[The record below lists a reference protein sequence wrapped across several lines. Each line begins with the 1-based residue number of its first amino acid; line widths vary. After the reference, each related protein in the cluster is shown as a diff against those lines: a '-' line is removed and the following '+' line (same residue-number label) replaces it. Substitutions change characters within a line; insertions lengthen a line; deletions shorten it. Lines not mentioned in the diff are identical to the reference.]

1 MQVRPNTNNNIHTI
15 APTMSM
21 ATLVARNRLLP
32 SRKLDLELTSKFT
45 RLTLVNDKNFFV
57 DAFEFTLD
65 WQIGIQFMA
74 ERDKWKLTAS
84 RTLRTAIFT
93 SITVRD
99 TGC

>member
-1 MQVRPNTNNNIHTI
+1 
-15 APTMSM
+15 MSM

-32 SRKLDLELTSKFT
+32 SRKLDLKLTSKFT
-45 RLTLVNDKNFFV
+45 RLTLVNDQNFFV
-57 DAFEFTLD
+57 DAFEFTLN

-74 ERDKWKLTAS
+74 KGDKWKLAAS

-93 SITVRD
+93 GITVRD